1 MAKRNPNVVEHQP
14 NQPAQGQAV
23 PNKGHDVG
31 ERGDKLR
38 AIMLDAAK
46 IGNTQEAQNGQ
57 ISQRLLAIA
66 ATVQESAN
74 TKDVITGQ
82 RNPEF
87 SAKFIEMCKF
97 EEKFIKSNEAGAAK
111 RDTLP
116 RCWTQAKSNIK
127 AAMEFGIDLNR
138 ADFRSEHAVRKAV
151 VKARG
156 LKDATDNRTDAEKLA
171 DNIRTKLLAIEN
183 SKDLADE
190 TKAQAIQQ
198 MQEAFEI
205 LDALLP
211 DAPVKDDTQKKAA

>member
-14 NQPAQGQAV
+14 NQPA
-23 PNKGHDVG
+23 KGHDVG

-74 TKDVITGQ
+74 TKDVITAA
-82 RNPEF
+82 REPEF
-87 SAKFIEMCKF
+87 SAKFIDMCKM
-97 EEKFIKSNEAGAAK
+97 EEKFIKSKEAGDAK

-127 AAMEFGIDLNR
+127 AALEFGIDLNHQ
-138 ADFRSEHAVRKAV
+138 DFRSEHAVRKAV

-171 DNIRTKLLAIEN
+171 DNIRTKLLAVEN
-183 SKDLADE
+183 SKDLDDA

-198 MQEAFEI
+198 MQEAFDI

-211 DAPVKDDTQKKAA
+211 NAPVKDDTQAKAA